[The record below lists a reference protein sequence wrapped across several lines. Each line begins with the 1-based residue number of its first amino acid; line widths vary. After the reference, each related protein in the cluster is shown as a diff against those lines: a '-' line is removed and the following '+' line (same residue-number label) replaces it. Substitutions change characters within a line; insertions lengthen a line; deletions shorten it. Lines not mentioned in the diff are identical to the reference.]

1 MTDRTTRA
9 ERLAMPLARDAI
21 RMLTEASDGCIRPV
35 QLRRTSTDT
44 GEVTQQVIP
53 CGSTLEA
60 VCPACAKRAR
70 NLRAEQCAAGW
81 HLEDEPDPEPPEPDE
96 SQEFWLTLRAEAQVR
111 RDNAEAHGDDTVE
124 LDELIGEL
132 DDELA
137 RAGIRGSI
145 SRNTGTGTNSDR
157 NQGTKRRV
165 RSTRRR
171 QDAPTLPKRPVSD
184 RTTGK
189 VYTAPDGKQFR
200 PSMFLTLTCDSY
212 GKVLED
218 GTPADPARYDY
229 QRAARDAI
237 HFPALFDR
245 LIQNLRRYLGYEVQY
260 FAAIEPQKRLAPHAH
275 IAFRGAISRADLR
288 QVIAATYQQ
297 VWWPSTATVRYQS
310 DALPEW
316 HPASGN
322 YVDPKTGEVLHTWD
336 QALDG
341 IGSHDH
347 PLHVA
352 RFGPKFDAQGVLAGS
367 KDSGRCIRYLTK
379 YLTKQI
385 SGCHT
390 ADTDAQRAH
399 ADRLIEALRYE
410 PCSPSCANW
419 LRYGIQPKNPRAGL
433 IPGLCKGKAH
443 RAENLGYAGRRILV
457 SRKWSGKTLA
467 DHRASRKAWLMAML
481 DLPAVDDQRYTWE
494 RVTPADPDH
503 MPPAQRLL
511 HVLTDRARW
520 QAALTEARRRAQD
533 DTGNLSATREAA

>member
-1 MTDRTTRA
+1 MTGRTSRA
-9 ERLAMPLARDAI
+9 ERLTMPLARDAI
-21 RMLTEASDGCIRPV
+21 RVLAEARGGCLRPV
-35 QLRRTSTDT
+35 QLRRTNLDT
-44 GEVTQQVIP
+44 GQVDQQIIP

-60 VCPACAKRAR
+60 TCPACAKRAKS
-70 NLRAEQCAAGW
+70 LRAEQCGDGW
-81 HLEDEPDPEPPEPDE
+81 HLEDEPDPQQAEPDE
-96 SQEFWLTLRAEAQVR
+96 SQEYWLTLRAEAQVR
-111 RDNAEAHGDDTVE
+111 RDRAEAQGDDTAV

-137 RAGIRGSI
+137 RAGIRGTI
-145 SRNTGTGTNSDR
+145 TRNTGGTNPGG
-157 NQGTKRRV
+157 NPGGKRRS

-171 QDAPTLPKRPVSD
+171 QDAPKLPKRPVTA
-184 RTTGK
+184 RTTGR
-189 VYTAPDGKQFR
+189 VFTAPDGKAYR
-200 PSMFLTLTCDSY
+200 PSMFLTLTCDTY
-212 GKVLED
+212 GRVRED
-218 GTPADPARYDY
+218 GTPADPGSYDY
-229 QRAARDAI
+229 RRAARDAI

-245 LIQNLRRYLGYEVQY
+245 LIQNLRRYLGYDVQY
-260 FAAIEPQKRLAPHAH
+260 FAAIEPQKRFAPHAH

-288 QVIAATYQQ
+288 QVIAATYHQ
-297 VWWPSTATVRYQS
+297 VWWPATATVRYEN
-310 DALPEW
+310 DKLPDW
-316 HPASGN
+316 HAASGN
-322 YVDPKTGEVLHTWD
+322 YVDPETGEILPTWD

-341 IGSHDH
+341 IGPADE

-367 KDSGRCIRYLTK
+367 KDSARCIRYLTK

-385 SGCHT
+385 AGCH
-390 ADTDAQRAH
+390 APETDAQCDH

-419 LRYGIQPKNPRAGL
+419 LRYGVQPKNPRAGL

-443 RAENLGYAGRRILV
+443 RAENLGYAGRRVLV

-467 DHRASRKAWLMAML
+467 DHRASRKAWLIAML

-511 HVLTDRARW
+511 HILTDRARW
-520 QAALTEARRRAQD
+520 QAALTEARCRAQD
-533 DTGNLSATREAA
+533 DTDDLSATREAA